1 MFLLQSVNSSV
12 RRAYP
17 FFEHRAFLF
26 ELERALDEVV
36 VAVHLFLQLAQTV
49 LRQAA
54 GHVNSGE

>member
-49 LRQAA
+49 LPDT
-54 GHVNSGE
+54 